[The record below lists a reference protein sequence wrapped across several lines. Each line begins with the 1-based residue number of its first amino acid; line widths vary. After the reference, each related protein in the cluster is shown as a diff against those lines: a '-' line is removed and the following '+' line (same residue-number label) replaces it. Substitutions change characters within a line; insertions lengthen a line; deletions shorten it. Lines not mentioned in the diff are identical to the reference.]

1 VRVEASHDQY
11 NVRMKLEGWD
21 GTGTW
26 ITLSDKPELSEVSVP
41 KGLRRMAIQELKA
54 RAITHLLVW
63 DSDFGADEI
72 RVNTAVW
79 GVSLV
84 REYGPI
90 RLYKLN

>member
-1 VRVEASHDQY
+1 
-11 NVRMKLEGWD
+11 M
-21 GTGTW
+21 
-26 ITLSDKPELSEVSVP
+26 
-41 KGLRRMAIQELKA
+41 GLRRMAVQELKA

-72 RVNTAVW
+72 RVNAAVW

-84 REYGPI
+84 RELGPI